1 MKKVLALVLALAMVM
16 MMFVACKKEE
26 SKSSVEPSSSVADPG
41 KSSSVAGGDKKYD
54 AYSIACV
61 YSEITGDFWGIVYNG
76 CMAAL
81 DELKAEYGVDG
92 YCVAPA
98 NGNDYTLQMDLL
110 EAARLKNV
118 DGIVLSP
125 ANADAIGTFVTD
137 TFTDDSIP
145 IIVIDRSL
153 NTTSPA
159 MISQCMADTYT
170 MGQEAGKLAV
180 EAMGGEGN
188 YACYGIS
195 PENLNWANRSYGAID
210 YITKN
215 APDMVHVL
223 GEEPGTN
230 YVAAMISEC
239 SADRQKELYI
249 IGYDFSKTG
258 YELIT
263 NGVLYGTVGQNP
275 YLMGYNSTYLMC
287 DYLSGVEIPEI
298 DYVPYCVVTGD
309 NLESDEVKEYLA
321 SMKIE
326 V

>member
-26 SKSSVEPSSSVADPG
+26 NKSSVEPSSSVADPG

-210 YITKN
+210 YITKKC
-215 APDMVHVL
+215 
-223 GEEPGTN
+223 T
-230 YVAAMISEC
+230 
-239 SADRQKELYI
+239 
-249 IGYDFSKTG
+249 
-258 YELIT
+258 
-263 NGVLYGTVGQNP
+263 
-275 YLMGYNSTYLMC
+275 
-287 DYLSGVEIPEI
+287 
-298 DYVPYCVVTGD
+298 
-309 NLESDEVKEYLA
+309 
-321 SMKIE
+321 
-326 V
+326 